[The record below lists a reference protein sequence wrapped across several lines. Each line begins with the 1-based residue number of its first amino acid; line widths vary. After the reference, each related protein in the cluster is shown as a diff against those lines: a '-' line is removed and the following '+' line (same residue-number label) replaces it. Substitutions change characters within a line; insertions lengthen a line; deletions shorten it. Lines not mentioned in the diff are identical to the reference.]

1 MAGRVDGN
9 VSTNRQIGAHLA
21 LGSGQDKR
29 YRRDYARLKILYDRI
44 LYQLRPPMIYYNEG
58 EFEYFMESTPDIL
71 VYTRLLNNDS
81 TFHYN
86 NEAQLDQYEYDDNL
100 VENYRFVSNRVI
112 DTIKQAMTEYIKIRN
127 LTLEN
132 EQLKSY
138 KEILE
143 DGDKL
148 RDYLETQRNT
158 RHLFSA
164 EATLEVAP
172 TLKLWYQV
180 YLVEHGPPGDGVFNS
195 ELLAEIIEELIQTGQ
210 ITEEELI
217 F

>member
-1 MAGRVDGN
+1 MVFVDGN
-9 VSTNRQIGAHLA
+9 VSTNRQIGAHLGV
-21 LGSGQDKR
+21 GSGQDNR

-71 VYTRLLNNDS
+71 IYTRLLNNDS

-86 NEAQLDQYEYDDNL
+86 NEAQLDKYEYDINL

-127 LTLEN
+127 LTQTN
-132 EQLKSY
+132 EELKSY

-172 TLKLWYQV
+172 SLKLWYQV
-180 YLVEHGPPGDGVFNS
+180 YLERYGPPGDGVFNS
-195 ELLAEIIEELIQTGQ
+195 ELLAEIIEELIRNGQ

>member
-9 VSTNRQIGAHLA
+9 VSINRQIGAYLGV
-21 LGSGQDKR
+21 GSGQDNR

-71 VYTRLLNNDS
+71 IYTRLLNNDS
-81 TFHYN
+81 TFYYN
-86 NEAQLDQYEYDDNL
+86 NEAQLDQYKYDERL

-127 LTLEN
+127 LTQEN
-132 EQLKSY
+132 EELKSY

-148 RDYLETQRNT
+148 SDI
-158 RHLFSA
+158 
-164 EATLEVAP
+164 
-172 TLKLWYQV
+172 LKLDVIRVICFRWS
-180 YLVEHGPPGDGVFNS
+180 HS
-195 ELLAEIIEELIQTGQ
+195 WSST
-210 ITEEELI
+210 
-217 F
+217 

>member
-1 MAGRVDGN
+1 MVFVDGN
-9 VSTNRQIGAHLA
+9 VTTNRQIGAHLGV
-21 LGSGQDKR
+21 GSGQDNR

-71 VYTRLLNNDS
+71 IYTRLLNNDS

-86 NEAQLDQYEYDDNL
+86 NEAQLDKYEYDINL

-127 LTLEN
+127 LTQTN
-132 EQLKSY
+132 EELKSY

-172 TLKLWYQV
+172 SLKLWYQV
-180 YLVEHGPPGDGVFNS
+180 YLERYGPPGDGVFNS
-195 ELLAEIIEELIQTGQ
+195 ELLAEIIEELIRNGQ

>member
-9 VSTNRQIGAHLA
+9 VSINRQIGAYLGV
-21 LGSGQDKR
+21 GSGQDNR

-58 EFEYFMESTPDIL
+58 DFEYFMESTPDIL
-71 VYTRLLNNDS
+71 IYTRLLNNDS
-81 TFHYN
+81 TFYYN
-86 NEAQLDQYEYDDNL
+86 NESQLDQYKYDERL

-127 LTLEN
+127 LTQEN
-132 EQLKSY
+132 EELKSY
-138 KEILE
+138 KDILE

-148 RDYLETQRNT
+148 SEYLETRRNT

-172 TLKLWYQV
+172 SLKLWYQV
-180 YLVEHGPPGDGVFNS
+180 YLERHGPPGDGVFNS
-195 ELLAEIIEELIQTGQ
+195 ELLAEIIEELIQNGQ

>member
-1 MAGRVDGN
+1 MAFVDGN
-9 VSTNRQIGAHLA
+9 VSTNRQIGAHLGV
-21 LGSGQDKR
+21 GSGQDNR

-71 VYTRLLNNDS
+71 IYTRLLNNDS
-81 TFHYN
+81 TFYYN
-86 NEAQLDQYEYDDNL
+86 NEAQLDQYKYDERL

-127 LTLEN
+127 LTREN
-132 EQLKSY
+132 EELKSY

-143 DGDKL
+143 DGEKL
-148 RDYLETQRNT
+148 SEYLETRRNT

-180 YLVEHGPPGDGVFNS
+180 YFERHEPPGDGVFNS
-195 ELLAEIIEELIQTGQ
+195 EFLAEIIEELIQTGQ

>member
-1 MAGRVDGN
+1 MPFVDGN
-9 VSTNRQIGAHLA
+9 VSTNRQIGSHLA
-21 LGSGQDKR
+21 VGPGKDNR

-86 NEAQLDQYEYDDNL
+86 NELELDEYEYDEKL

-127 LTLEN
+127 LTVEN
-132 EQLKSY
+132 EELKSY

-148 RDYLETQRNT
+148 RDYLETRRNT

-172 TLKLWYQV
+172 TLKLWYQL

-195 ELLAEIIEELIQTGQ
+195 EWLAEIIEELIQTGQ